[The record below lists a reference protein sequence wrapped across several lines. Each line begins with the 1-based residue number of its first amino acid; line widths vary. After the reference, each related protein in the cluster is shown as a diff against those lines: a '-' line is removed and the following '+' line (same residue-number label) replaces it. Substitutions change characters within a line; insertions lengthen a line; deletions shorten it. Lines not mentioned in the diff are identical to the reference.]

1 MGKLRAHGYVCDQPR
16 QIREAV
22 QAGWPFVSQGA
33 PGGFVFPAK
42 DASAKG
48 TEASVRLT
56 EWLVR
61 ARQGDAAAADRAMEA
76 LYAELHRLA
85 AFHMRG
91 ERAGHT
97 LQPTALVNEAYI
109 RLLAVDSVND
119 RRHFVALAAQAM
131 RRVLVDHARAKQRHK
146 RGAGA
151 LRVTLDGLPGVHPID
166 VDVIALDEAL
176 TALSVIDER
185 AARIVE
191 LRYFCGYTDH
201 EACGIL
207 QTNLTAVRRD
217 WTFARS
223 WLKHRLG
230 VGP

>member
-1 MGKLRAHGYVCDQPR
+1 M
-16 QIREAV
+16 
-22 QAGWPFVSQGA
+22 QAGWPFVSQGCSREGA
-33 PGGFVFPAK
+33 AAMQER
-42 DASAKG
+42 DSS
-48 TEASVRLT
+48 TEAIEGASPRLT
-56 EWLVR
+56 EWLVL
-61 ARQGDAAAADRAMEA
+61 ARQGDAVAASRAMEA
-76 LYAELHRLA
+76 LYTELHRLA
-85 AFHMRG
+85 ASYMRG

-119 RRHFVALAAQAM
+119 RRHFVALAAKAM
-131 RRVLVDHARAKQRHK
+131 RRVLVDHARGKQRRK

-151 LRVTLDGLPGVHPID
+151 VRVTLDGLPGVNPVD
-166 VDVIALDEAL
+166 VDVIALDDAL
-176 TALSVIDER
+176 TELSVVDER
-185 AARIVE
+185 AARVVE

-201 EACGIL
+201 EASEIL